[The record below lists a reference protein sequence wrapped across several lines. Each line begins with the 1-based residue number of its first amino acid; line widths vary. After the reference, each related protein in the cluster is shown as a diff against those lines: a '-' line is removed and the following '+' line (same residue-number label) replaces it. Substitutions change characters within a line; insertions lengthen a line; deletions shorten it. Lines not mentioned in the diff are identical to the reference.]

1 MKSIFER
8 TQNNILSKAITS
20 DGKTM
25 AIGTR
30 TGEVHLWS
38 TLTTR
43 LISKPPLLKN
53 FCRFIINSHSNI
65 KRKEIVNLPISQ
77 TLINYLL
84 YKDIKIK

>member
-8 TQNNILSKAITS
+8 TQNNVLSMSITS

-38 TLTTR
+38 TFSTR
-43 LISKPPLLKN
+43 LTSKPPLLKS
-53 FCRFIINSHSNI
+53 FCRFRIHTHPDI
-65 KRKEIVNLPISQ
+65 KRNNIVNLPISQ

-84 YKDIKIK
+84 YKDI